1 MFYSATGVV
10 KHNSTLA
17 LHCFTQALQS
27 SNNCRLSIIDTF
39 ITAAR
44 QREQQTGNIMTVY
57 QVTAVWDDCEIGY
70 GEGETLNYAKQECLD
85 SIESIY
91 SSLDKSEIKFIIISN

>member
-1 MFYSATGVV
+1 
-10 KHNSTLA
+10 
-17 LHCFTQALQS
+17 
-27 SNNCRLSIIDTF
+27 
-39 ITAAR
+39 
-44 QREQQTGNIMTVY
+44 MTVY